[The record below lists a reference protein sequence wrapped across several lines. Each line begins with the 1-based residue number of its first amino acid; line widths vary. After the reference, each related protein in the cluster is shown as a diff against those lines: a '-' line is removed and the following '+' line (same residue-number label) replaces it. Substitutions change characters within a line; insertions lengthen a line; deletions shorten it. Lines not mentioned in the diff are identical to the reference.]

1 MLDVNKLLLI
11 SLMVPDVEMTLTLL
25 MFEPSSE
32 LIFSIKQHLDNSTV
46 KRTTFPAALLY
57 DWLAVAL
64 FHGAL

>member
-1 MLDVNKLLLI
+1 MLNVNKLLLI

-25 MFEPSSE
+25 MFELSSE

-46 KRTTFPAALLY
+46 KRTTFSAALLY
-57 DWLAVAL
+57 DWLAVPL